1 VVGER
6 VDHESLAIRP
16 AAVDGRLVHARAPRD
31 RLDGQGGVAR
41 LAEFGERLGEHRAA
55 HLGTA
60 PARASFRRIL
70 YRNFLLRY
78 V

>member
-6 VDHESLAIRP
+6 VDHESLAIGP
-16 AAVDGRLVHARAPRD
+16 TAVDGRLVHARAPRD

-41 LAEFGERLGEHRAA
+41 LAEFRERRGEHGAA
-55 HLGTA
+55 YLGTA
-60 PARASFRRIL
+60 PARASLRRIL
-70 YRNFLLRY
+70 HRNFLLRC